1 MKILIYLMT
10 LAIALQAPGASA
22 QALWG
27 GAAYGM
33 DLAQV
38 QAKVPQAR
46 VPDNPDELAGGGSEG
61 LRVEGVKVAGHLFQ
75 ASYFLAGGALVQV
88 DLVHEASRTGRADLQ
103 VFQDVA
109 AALEAQHGA
118 PAGSTQQDEPFER
131 RRVQWQVA
139 DTQVA
144 LLLFQV
150 GDASL
155 VKVVYQVQ
163 PSDAPPSVRLR
174 SGG

>member
-1 MKILIYLMT
+1 MRIATYLMT
-10 LAIALQAPGASA
+10 LIIALQVSA
-22 QALWG
+22 ADAQTLWG

-33 DLAQV
+33 NVAQV
-38 QAKVPQAR
+38 QARVPQAR
-46 VPDNPDELAGGGSEG
+46 VPENPDELAGGESEG
-61 LRVEGVKVAGHLFQ
+61 LRVDGVELAGHRFQ
-75 ASYFLAGGALVQV
+75 ASYFFAGGALVQV
-88 DLVHEASRTGRADLQ
+88 DLVQEAARAGRADLQ
-103 VFQDVA
+103 VFRDVA
-109 AALEAQHGA
+109 AALEAQHEA

-131 RRVQWQVA
+131 RRLYWQVA

-144 LLLFQV
+144 LLLLQV

-163 PSDAPPSVRLR
+163 PPDAPPPVRLR

>member
-10 LAIALQAPGASA
+10 LAVALQTSAACA

-27 GAAYGM
+27 GATYGM
-33 DLAQV
+33 DVAQV
-38 QAKVPQAR
+38 KARVPQAR
-46 VPDNPDELAGGGSEG
+46 VPDNPDELAGGESEG
-61 LRVEGVKVAGHLFQ
+61 LRVDGVELAGHHFQ
-75 ASYFLAGGALVQV
+75 ASYFFAGGTLVQV
-88 DLVHEASRTGRADLQ
+88 DLVQEAARAGRADLQ
-103 VFQDVA
+103 IFRDVA

-131 RRVQWQVA
+131 RRLHWQVA

-163 PSDAPPSVRLR
+163 LPDAPPPVRLR
-174 SGG
+174 LGG

>member
-1 MKILIYLMT
+1 MKIAIYLMT
-10 LAIALQAPGASA
+10 FVFALQASAASA

-33 DLAQV
+33 DVAQV
-38 QAKVPQAR
+38 QARVPQAR
-46 VPDNPDELAGGGSEG
+46 VPDNPDELAGGEREG
-61 LRVEGVKVAGHLFQ
+61 LRVDGVEVAGHRFQ
-75 ASYFLAGGALVQV
+75 ASYFFAGGALVQV
-88 DLVHEASRTGRADLQ
+88 DLVQEAPRAGRADLQ

-109 AALEAQHGA
+109 AALEARHGA

-131 RRVQWQVA
+131 RRVHWQVA

-144 LLLFQV
+144 LLLLQV

-163 PSDAPPSVRLR
+163 PPDAPPPVRLR
-174 SGG
+174 SGD

>member
-1 MKILIYLMT
+1 MKTVIHLTI
-10 LAIALQAPGASA
+10 LAIALQASAASA

-46 VPDNPDELAGGGSEG
+46 VPESPDELAGGESEG
-61 LRVEGVKVAGHLFQ
+61 LRVEGVEVAGHRFQ
-75 ASYFLAGGALVQV
+75 ASYFFAGGALVQV
-88 DLVHEASRTGRADLQ
+88 DLVQRAARAGRADLQ

-109 AALEAQHGA
+109 TALEAQHGA
-118 PAGSTQQDEPFER
+118 PAGSTQEDEPFER
-131 RRVQWQVA
+131 RRVHWQVA

-163 PSDAPPSVRLR
+163 PPDAPPPVRLR
-174 SGG
+174 SDG